1 MWRYREKK
9 GMVEG
14 RKLRLFIFNLES
26 LDSGKD
32 HTNGESSANL
42 EGCLTIVGQGEEL
55 NLVYP
60 SRLLP

>member
-1 MWRYREKK
+1 
-9 GMVEG
+9 MVEG